1 MRIEGVRDFKSI
13 VWLEGLGIHKG
24 IVMGLET
31 PTPTVLLI
39 GKLGGNCFSESILTV
54 HRNLF

>member
-1 MRIEGVRDFKSI
+1 MRIEGVWDFKSI

-31 PTPTVLLI
+31 PTPTVLLT
-39 GKLGGNCFSESILTV
+39 GEGVGVGRKLF
-54 HRNLF
+54 